1 MNINEKSLEVGSK
14 LIKENLKN
22 FSQGVFNDLKNQNE
36 EVIKS
41 IETNNQQQIDM
52 HGDAVEQ
59 NTPKQNISIWVKILI
74 KNLIVLLGF
83 ISIAMG
89 IMTALSF
96 KSEKFAAGI
105 LLAYSN
111 F

>member
-1 MNINEKSLEVGSK
+1 MNINEKSFEVG

-22 FSQGVFNDLKNQNE
+22 FSQSVFNDLKNQNE
-36 EVIKS
+36 EATKS
-41 IETNNQQQIDM
+41 NETNAHEQIDM
-52 HGDAVEQ
+52 HGDVSEQ
-59 NTPKQNISIWVKILI
+59 HTSKQNISIWVKILI

-96 KSEKFAAGI
+96 KSEKFASGI
-105 LLAYSN
+105 LLAY
-111 F
+111 